1 MCSSDLNGTFTYAPN
16 LDFNGIDSFTY
27 VVNDGALDS
36 NIATV
41 NISVAS
47 VNDAPEGQSNTVTT
61 LEDTPYQF
69 QVADFGY
76 SDLHDNPANALMA
89 VIVESLPVAGS
100 LTLNNLVVT
109 AGQHIS
115 VNDISAGLL
124 QFASAADANGMGY
137 ANFAFRVQD
146 TGGVTNG
153 GVDTDLLSKIMTI
166 DVTPVNDAP
175 EAINSAVIGQED
187 TPYIFSWAELQITD
201 IDSNSLSVVIN
212 SLPTEG
218 FLQYDDGLNWI
229 AVTLGQ
235 VISKADIEAGKFCF
249 GPEANAAGYD
259 GYAAVGTGNLKLD
272 YASFTYQGFDGE
284 LLSNQVTMTIDIV
297 QIGRASCRERV

>member
-1 MCSSDLNGTFTYAPN
+1 
-16 LDFNGIDSFTY
+16 
-27 VVNDGALDS
+27 
-36 NIATV
+36 
-41 NISVAS
+41 
-47 VNDAPEGQSNTVTT
+47 
-61 LEDTPYQF
+61 
-69 QVADFGY
+69 
-76 SDLHDNPANALMA
+76 
-89 VIVESLPVAGS
+89 
-100 LTLNNLVVT
+100 
-109 AGQHIS
+109 
-115 VNDISAGLL
+115 
-124 QFASAADANGMGY
+124 
-137 ANFAFRVQD
+137 
-146 TGGVTNG
+146 
-153 GVDTDLLSKIMTI
+153 MTI

-187 TPYIFSWAELQITD
+187 TQYIFSWAELQITD
-201 IDSNSLSVVIN
+201 SDSNSLSVVIN

-297 QIGRASCRERV
+297 PVADIPRLAFASPGGLYGATSELVQTSWESVSNRNQIGRAHV